1 MSNDAINACICTCS
15 AYVCHYKIHNFLRIP
30 ILSFI
35 LLKCKHLLNS
45 SSAVSGA
52 IYHINVKRYHFN
64 FCKNYFPTI
73 KKKVAPKRK
82 KNDRSFSGLGQI
94 LFRTKNWRI
103 QFQIINLS
111 YSLISQPCNKIRQN
125 IILHLSF
132 EQLLLSN
139 PILFLP
145 FSKQLRFFFSH
156 SIWHAF
162 SSETTLP

>member
-94 LFRTKNWRI
+94 PFRTKNWRI
-103 QFQIINLS
+103 CHIVSFLNLATKLGKIS
-111 YSLISQPCNKIRQN
+111 YYIHNLPN
-125 IILHLSF
+125 LSF
-132 EQLLLSN
+132 EQL
-139 PILFLP
+139 
-145 FSKQLRFFFSH
+145 FFDQ
-156 SIWHAF
+156 I
-162 SSETTLP
+162 